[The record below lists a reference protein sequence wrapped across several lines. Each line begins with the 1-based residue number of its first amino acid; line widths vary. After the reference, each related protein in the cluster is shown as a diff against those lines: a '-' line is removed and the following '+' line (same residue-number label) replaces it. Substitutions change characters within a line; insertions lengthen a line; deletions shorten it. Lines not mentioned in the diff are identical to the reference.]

1 MCPLNQLYAPRH
13 DGREGKIIGPWD
25 VARST
30 YKRWFKSL
38 FFQYSRVLYEKKLF
52 DVLTWCWVEKQIPEF
67 FWDTLYIERLESER
81 LLIKMHQGDR
91 FLELG

>member
-52 DVLTWCWVEKQIPEF
+52 DVLT
-67 FWDTLYIERLESER
+67 
-81 LLIKMHQGDR
+81 
-91 FLELG
+91 

>member
-25 VARST
+25 VAWST
-30 YKRWFKSL
+30 YQRWFKSL

-52 DVLTWCWVEKQIPEF
+52 DVLT
-67 FWDTLYIERLESER
+67 
-81 LLIKMHQGDR
+81 
-91 FLELG
+91 